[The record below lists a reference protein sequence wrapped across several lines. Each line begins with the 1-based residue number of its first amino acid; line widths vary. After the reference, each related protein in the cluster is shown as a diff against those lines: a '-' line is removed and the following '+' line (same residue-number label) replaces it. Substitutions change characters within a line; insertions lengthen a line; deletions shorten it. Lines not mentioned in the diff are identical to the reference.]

1 MTSVLLIYP
10 FFQRSLDRSRFRF
23 PPLGVAYVAAALRD
37 AGHEVELLDCTFL
50 SHDEAFRRA
59 LAAPA
64 EVVGIYCMVTMLDEC
79 LALATALR
87 ERDGGPGEAGSGQ
100 PGEGGGH
107 PGEGDSRSGERGGH
121 PGDARGG
128 ARLLVAGGP
137 LPTCEP
143 DTFLTHFDAVVRGEG
158 EQTMV
163 ELLAAFGAGAELD
176 GVPGVVCRHTA
187 EAPAERGQVSPCS
200 PPRPFETE
208 LDRLA
213 FPARDLLPNARYIE
227 FGRRKYGF
235 SITTVMSTRG
245 CPFACEFCS
254 NVVFGHSY
262 RERSASNVVDEV
274 EQALDLG
281 YDRISF
287 GDDVFTLNSRR
298 VLEICDEIGRRE
310 LRFDWECLG
319 RVDTFDQATARAM
332 RQAGCFRIFFGIE
345 SGNDRILEL
354 MNKQITTAQAAAAVK
369 AAHDAGLEVG
379 AFFIVCYPGETDDT
393 VLDTLRFAASLPL
406 DYLGLTMPYPLP
418 GTALFDRVGDRVTR
432 EWRPRESLLLDHVLT
447 FAGDFSTSKMRFA
460 LLKGRAEFVL
470 KRRLR
475 GRAPRARKLF
485 ESSSNVVFRLL
496 R

>member
-1 MTSVLLIYP
+1 M
-10 FFQRSLDRSRFRF
+10 
-23 PPLGVAYVAAALRD
+23 
-37 AGHEVELLDCTFL
+37 
-50 SHDEAFRRA
+50 
-59 LAAPA
+59 
-64 EVVGIYCMVTMLDEC
+64 VGIYCMVTMLDDC

-87 ERDGGPGEAGSGQ
+87 EHDGGRGGGPGAARR
-100 PGEGGGH
+100 GE
-107 PGEGDSRSGERGGH
+107 
-121 PGDARGG
+121 
-128 ARLLVAGGP
+128 RLLVAGGP

-143 DTFLTHFDAVVRGEG
+143 SAFLAQFDAVVRGEG

-163 ELLAAFGAGAELD
+163 ELLAAFEAGAELD
-176 GVPGVVCRHTA
+176 GVPGVV
-187 EAPAERGQVSPCS
+187 RGRAGAGPMAAAATPGTPVAAAA

-213 FPARDLLPNARYIE
+213 FPARELLPNGQYIE

-262 RERSASNVVDEV
+262 RERSASSVVDEV
-274 EQALDLG
+274 EQALALG

-287 GDDVFTLNSRR
+287 GDDVFTLNARR
-298 VLEICDEIGRRE
+298 VLEICDEIGRRG

-345 SGNDRILEL
+345 SGNDRILGL
-354 MNKQITTAQAAAAVK
+354 MNKQITTARAATAVE

-393 VLDTLRFAASLPL
+393 VLDTLRFATSLPL

-432 EWRPRESLLLDHVLT
+432 EWRPQESLLLDHVLT
-447 FAGDFSTSKMRFA
+447 FAGDFSALKMRFA
-460 LLKGRAEFVL
+460 ILKGRAEFIL
-470 KRRLR
+470 RRRLK
-475 GRAPRARKLF
+475 GRAPLALRLF
-485 ESSSNVVFRLL
+485 EESSDAVFRLL

>member
-10 FFQRSLDRSRFRF
+10 FFRRSLDRSRFRF

-37 AGHEVELLDCTFL
+37 AGHAVEVLDCTFL
-50 SHDEAFRRA
+50 SREEALRKA

-64 EVVGIYCMVTMLDEC
+64 AVVGIYCMVTMLDDC

-87 ERDGGPGEAGSGQ
+87 EHDGGRGGGPGAARR
-100 PGEGGGH
+100 GE
-107 PGEGDSRSGERGGH
+107 
-121 PGDARGG
+121 
-128 ARLLVAGGP
+128 RLLVAGGP

-143 DTFLTHFDAVVRGEG
+143 SAFAAHFDAVVRGEG

-163 ELLAAFGAGAELD
+163 ELLAAFEAGTKLD
-176 GVPGVVCRHTA
+176 GVPGVVCRRNADASA
-187 EAPAERGQVSPCS
+187 ESGQASACA

-213 FPARDLLPNARYIE
+213 FPARELLPNGQYIE

-274 EQALDLG
+274 EQALALG

-287 GDDVFTLNSRR
+287 GDDVFTLNARR
-298 VLEICDEIGRRE
+298 VLEICDEIGRRG

-332 RQAGCFRIFFGIE
+332 RRAGCFRIFFGIE
-345 SGNDRILEL
+345 SGSDTILKL
-354 MNKQITTAQAAAAVK
+354 MNKQITTARAATAVE

-393 VLDTLRFAASLPL
+393 VLDTLRFATSLPL

-432 EWRPRESLLLDHVLT
+432 EWRPQESLLLDHVLT
-447 FAGDFSTSKMRFA
+447 FAGDFSALKMRFA
-460 LLKGRAEFVL
+460 ILKGRAEL
-470 KRRLR
+470 TLRRRLR
-475 GRAPRARKLF
+475 GRAPLVLRLF
-485 ESSSNVVFRLL
+485 EESSDAVFRLL